1 MNNII
6 DIIGLFGSI
15 LIGLTFIP
23 QTYKTINSNEVK
35 DISNLFL
42 ILNITSA
49 SLMVVFGAY
58 YFIIPVII
66 SNGSVLINCLII
78 SIYLMNNKN

>member
-49 SLMVVFGAY
+49 SLMVIYGAY

-78 SIYLMNNKN
+78 SIYLINNKN

>member
-1 MNNII
+1 MNNVI

-49 SLMVVFGAY
+49 SLMVVYGAY
-58 YFIIPVII
+58 YYIIPVII
-66 SNGSVLINCLII
+66 SNGSVLLNCIII
-78 SIYLMNNKN
+78 SIYLIHNNN

>member
-6 DIIGLFGSI
+6 DIIGLLGSI

-23 QTYKTINSNEVK
+23 QTYKTINSDEVK

-42 ILNITSA
+42 ILNIASA
-49 SLMVVFGAY
+49 SLMVIYGAY

-78 SIYLMNNKN
+78 SIYLINNKN